1 MGAASGSLAAM
12 AALTQNSN
20 LWRFFQEPL
29 RGPAL
34 VTSAVLVWLAGAIY
48 CHGYERLLT
57 GGGEWGGSLTW
68 SAIAVLPWFALFE
81 WSKQPGSNASARQP
95 RILLGLVVGIAAL
108 SILLEYA
115 INYCFGDVT
124 DRVGLL
130 VMRRLPAIAATVMLI
145 ALARKT
151 VLRRVASSSEVAI
164 ASLAEA
170 IDFVAAADNYVEL
183 HSGGRVTMRRMTL
196 AEAERALVGLG
207 FVRIHRRYL
216 VNGSRI
222 AAVRGNG
229 EKMVRLDDGS
239 ELPVGRRF
247 APNLAGIA

>member
-1 MGAASGSLAAM
+1 MT
-12 AALTQNSN
+12 ALTQNSS

-34 VTSAVLVWLAGAIY
+34 VASAIIVWLAGALY

-57 GGGEWGGSLTW
+57 GADEWSGSLIW

-95 RILLGLVVGIAAL
+95 RILLGLVIGIAAF
-108 SILLEYA
+108 SIALEYA
-115 INYCFGDVT
+115 VNWCAGDVT
-124 DRVGLL
+124 DRLGLL
-130 VMRRLPAIAATVMLI
+130 VMRRLPAIAATLMLI
-145 ALARKT
+145 VLARKA
-151 VLRRVASSSEVAI
+151 VLRRTASSSEVAI
-164 ASLAEA
+164 ANLAEA
-170 IDFVAAADNYVEL
+170 IDYVAAADNYIEL
-183 HSGGRVTMRRMTL
+183 HSDGRVTMRRMTL
-196 AEAERALVGLG
+196 AEAERALSGLG

-216 VNGSRI
+216 VNGGRI
-222 AAVRGNG
+222 SAVRGNG

-247 APNLAGIA
+247 ATNLAAYL